1 MTVSS
6 EGRFDDMRNRGKSTT
21 TMWTRR
27 NSSSGKFTPQDTNK
41 AARSSGSDHRRLFQ
55 GIRSMI
61 ACFVNRNESP

>member
-27 NSSSGKFTPQDTNK
+27 NSSSGKFTHTTK

-61 ACFVNRNESP
+61 ACFVNRNESL